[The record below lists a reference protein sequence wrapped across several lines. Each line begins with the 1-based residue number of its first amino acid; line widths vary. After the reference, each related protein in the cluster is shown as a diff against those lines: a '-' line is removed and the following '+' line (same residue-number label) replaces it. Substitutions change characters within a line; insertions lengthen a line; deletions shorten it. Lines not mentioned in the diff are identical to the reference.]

1 MSDYIKA
8 TTLDKLQ
15 PGTGTTVTVGDV
27 DVALFNVGG
36 NVYAINDRC
45 AHAGQSLGF
54 GQLTGKVVRCRA
66 HGWKYD
72 VTTGFANGIDG
83 FGVACYPVKVV
94 DGDVLVAVD
103 NPRSP
108 A

>member
-1 MSDYIKA
+1 MADFVKVAS
-8 TTLDKLQ
+8 LDQVQ
-15 PGTGTTVTVGDV
+15 PGTGATVSVGDV
-27 DVALFNVGG
+27 DVALFNVDGH
-36 NVYAINDRC
+36 VYAINDRC

-72 VTTGFANGIDG
+72 VTTGFANGIQG

-94 DGDVLVAVD
+94 DNDILVAVGTPGATD
-103 NPRSP
+103 
-108 A
+108 